1 MSSQFEVLIQEL
13 ESVSNMLLG
22 MTLDKRIPEDTREC
36 MRERAAKLSEL
47 VELMSEDEEMES
59 DIW

>member
-22 MTLDKRIPEDTREC
+22 MTLDKRIPEDTRER